1 MQTKISAILNNQRI
15 SFLAKNQYVMN
26 HYSTKALVEFLHAY
40 LNFIT
45 RFNECVD
52 LKANIQCIEFVG
64 EQLNNA

>member
-1 MQTKISAILNNQRI
+1 M
-15 SFLAKNQYVMN
+15 AKNQYVMN